1 MKNFKAIY
9 SINFNKIPRSSKKII
24 YLIYHYTGMSSEKRA
39 IERLTNKNSKVSC
52 HYFIKRNGEIIHM
65 VPDKFIAWHAGV
77 SCWKNHKNLN
87 HKSIGIEIQNS
98 GHSNKY
104 EKFPTKQLRSLLF
117 LSKVLKKKYNIKSK
131 NFLGHSDIAPNRKKD
146 PGEKFPWQYLSKYK
160 IGIWHDLN
168 GKNRKF
174 RHIEV
179 LDKEKNLFNSYLR
192 KIGYCLKINCSK
204 DYNYVIKAF
213 QRRYR
218 PEKING
224 KIDKECLEIAKNLI
238 KRGLN

>member
-9 SINFNKIPRSSKKII
+9 SINFDKAPRSQKKIT
-24 YLIYHYTGMSSEKRA
+24 YLVYHYTGMVSEKRA

-52 HYFIKRNGEIIHM
+52 HYFIKRNGEIIQM

-77 SCWKNHKNLN
+77 SCWKNYKNLN

-131 NFLGHSDIAPNRKKD
+131 NFLGHSDIAPSRKKD
-146 PGEKFPWQYLSKYK
+146 PGEKFPWKYLAKYR
-160 IGIWHDLN
+160 IGIWYNLPKKIPKLRYDQVT
-168 GKNRKF
+168 
-174 RHIEV
+174 I
-179 LDKEKNLFNSYLR
+179 KEKKLFFLNLE
-192 KIGYCLKINCSK
+192 KIGYCLKLKKSRHLK
-204 DYNYVIKAF
+204 AVITAF

-218 PEKING
+218 SEIING
-224 KIDKECLEIAKNLI
+224 KIDKECLEITKKLI
-238 KRGLN
+238 KSGLN